1 MDSQHLA
8 PPAPLAAGRDTL
20 VARAVDQLGEGL
32 TITTAEADSRER
44 AVVYANE
51 AFLRLTG
58 YTAHEIVGSAAEV
71 PPPGEATARRKDG
84 TTIVLQTDAVAVLGD
99 EGGVTHFVSIHRDVT
114 STRRAERELSVLAFT
129 DALTGLAN
137 HRRFHDALRVEV
149 ARAERYGRDLAVALV
164 DVDQFKQIND
174 TLGHAVG
181 DEVLRDLANRLNRSR
196 RPADVLGRLG
206 GDELAWLM
214 PEVDAARAR
223 HAAERARADIAAS
236 TIGGV
241 RSITISIG
249 LCDLARAGSSSDML
263 RLADGALYWA
273 KSHGRN
279 RLVVYQPE
287 VVEALSDAERIERL
301 EHRQGAVAIRSLARA
316 VDAKDHFT
324 NRHSERVAELCR
336 VLAERMGWAR
346 ADSTRLGDAAL
357 VHDVGKI
364 GIPDSILLKPAR
376 LTPSEY
382 DVVKNH
388 ATLGAQIVAGAL
400 SVEQVAWI
408 AHHHE
413 RYDGNGYPGGLAGDE
428 IPIGARIMAL
438 ADAWDVM
445 TSERPYQD
453 PRSVDEARVECRRL
467 AGTQFCPGVVGAL
480 ERELDGHDGRSTFTP
495 SRSWTGEP
503 GPDRW

>member
-1 MDSQHLA
+1 VTARDHLA
-8 PPAPLAAGRDTL
+8 PGAALGAARDSL
-20 VARAVDQLGEGL
+20 VVRAVDQLGEGL

-44 AVVYANE
+44 ALVYANP

-58 YTAHEIVGSAAEV
+58 YTAGEILGSAAEV
-71 PPPGEATARRKDG
+71 PPQGEATARRKDG
-84 TTIVLQTDAVAVLGD
+84 STIVLQTEAVAVRDDD
-99 EGGVTHFVSIHRDVT
+99 ERVTHYVSLHRDVT
-114 STRRAERELSVLAFT
+114 SRRQAEQELNLLAFT

-149 ARAERYGRDLAVALV
+149 ARAERYGRDLSVALV
-164 DVDQFKQIND
+164 DIDQFKQIND

-181 DEVLRDLANRLNRSR
+181 DEVLRDLAGRLDRGR

-214 PEVDAARAR
+214 PEVDASRAC
-223 HAAERARADIAAS
+223 HAAERARADVAAS

-241 RSITISIG
+241 PSVTISIG
-249 LCDLARAGSSSDML
+249 VCDLARAGSSNEML

-287 VVEALSDAERIERL
+287 VVEALSDAELIERL
-301 EHRQGAVAIRSLARA
+301 EHRQGVVAIRSLARA

-324 NRHSERVAELCR
+324 NRHSERVSALCR
-336 VLAERMGWAR
+336 PLAERMGWSK
-346 ADSTRLGDAAL
+346 ADSGRLHDAAL

-376 LTPSEY
+376 LTPDEY
-382 DVVKNH
+382 AVVKSH

-413 RYDGNGYPGGLAGDE
+413 RYDGDGYPGGLAAEE
-428 IPIGARIMAL
+428 IPAGARIMAV

-445 TSERPYQD
+445 TSERPYQR
-453 PRSVDEARVECRRL
+453 PRSVDEARQECLRL
-467 AGTQFCPGVVGAL
+467 AGVQFCPTVVDAL
-480 ERELDGHDGRSTFTP
+480 DRELDGHDGQLAFTP
-495 SRSWTGEP
+495 PSTR
-503 GPDRW
+503 